1 MKRRLKSGRPGGR
14 LNLLGEHSTSRLFR
28 ELFVSKSFRKTKKK
42 CQGSN
47 YGIISTFLESRL
59 YKTNPR
65 VHWTNCHVT
74 IHWSIL
80 EASSHQSWIW
90 SWEACRSQCLV
101 GKCWVPKGKEFLVKH
116 MCSKI
121 KVRTTDFKIRLYS
134 LYSPIYIDV
143 YLLWS
148 RPYIHL
154 SFGQS
159 NKIPPPVGH
168 PRHWPNPKLSLP
180 RRGHGPGVE
189 RSSHEYRTC
198 SFKTMGCNTNGW
210 RTRICYTSS
219 NDIMIFCIILYYWP
233 KKGIG

>member
-1 MKRRLKSGRPGGR
+1 
-14 LNLLGEHSTSRLFR
+14 
-28 ELFVSKSFRKTKKK
+28 
-42 CQGSN
+42 
-47 YGIISTFLESRL
+47 
-59 YKTNPR
+59 
-65 VHWTNCHVT
+65 
-74 IHWSIL
+74 
-80 EASSHQSWIW
+80 
-90 SWEACRSQCLV
+90 
-101 GKCWVPKGKEFLVKH
+101 

-121 KVRTTDFKIRLYS
+121 KVRTTDFKIQLYS
-134 LYSPIYIDV
+134 LYSPIYIDF

-168 PRHWPNPKLSLP
+168 PHHWPNPKLSLP

-189 RSSHEYRTC
+189 RSSHENRTC

-219 NDIMIFCIILYYWP
+219 NDIIIFVSFCTIDQKKELAKDQSFFWCTNGRSWP
-233 KKGIG
+233 PWNFKCLTDFLTVFSHSPFHCEVFSWAPKRNGKVLSCSSWSCWGIEIRNFPINSTYDYLQRAMSHQVSRKG